1 MRADEFHAGKLIY
14 VVGNEQNYHF
24 DVLKLILKKLG
35 KPWAENILHLSYGMV
50 ELPQGRMKSREGTV
64 VDADD
69 LMEEMYNT
77 AKTTTETLGKIDAF
91 DDVEKHNLF
100 TMISLGAL
108 KYYILKVD
116 PKKTMLFN
124 PEESIDFNGNTG
136 PFIQYTHARIR
147 SLFRKA
153 AERGLAV
160 STDEIPQ
167 LILPKEK
174 DLIKLL
180 HDFPVVVHEAAE
192 NLSPAQ
198 VANYVYDLAKEFNQ
212 FYQEV
217 PVLKE
222 EDTAMIA
229 FRLSLAGFVGS
240 VIKTSMKLL
249 GIEVPEKM

>member
-1 MRADEFHAGKLIY
+1 
-14 VVGNEQNYHF
+14 
-24 DVLKLILKKLG
+24 
-35 KPWAENILHLSYGMV
+35 
-50 ELPQGRMKSREGTV
+50 
-64 VDADD
+64 
-69 LMEEMYNT
+69 MEEMYNT
-77 AKTTTETLGKIDAF
+77 AKTTTETLGKIDSF
-91 DDVEKHNLF
+91 DDDEKHNLF

-180 HDFPVVVHEAAE
+180 HDFPAVVHEAAE

-222 EDTAMIA
+222 ENPATIA
-229 FRLSLAGFVGS
+229 FRLALAGFVGS
-240 VIKTSMKLL
+240 VIKTSMNLL